1 MTKYTKLVMFRNIL
15 NEAQEAGRKAAL
27 ALTPIPMVVGE
38 AKSILS
44 DEIDYTKPTYYVA
57 DGVCGFAW
65 VNITPGTS
73 AFARWLKKEGLA
85 HKSYDGG
92 VNIWISDY
100 NQSMQKKE
108 AHAQAMAQV
117 FKANGINAIG
127 MSRLD

>member
-1 MTKYTKLVMFRNIL
+1 MTKYTEAVSFRNIL
-15 NEAQEAGRKAAL
+15 NEAQEAGKKAAL

-100 NQSMQKKE
+100 NQSLQKKE
-108 AHAQAMAQV
+108 AHAEAMAKV
-117 FKANGINAIG
+117 LTENGFKAYPR
-127 MSRLD
+127 SRMD